1 MHFYVLPFFLVQASF
16 SGWKSRKLEPVFLA
30 ERIAKHCFQPLK
42 TLALARA
49 VQNKGACHVP
59 IRFLRQVSFAAVLA
73 VLGMP
78 LTAEPA
84 GFYLAARS
92 AAVTGDYD
100 AAARYYTLALA
111 RDPSNPEILE
121 NASFALLALGDI
133 DRAAVV
139 GSKLLA
145 DGHNSQVAQ
154 MSVLAQTAG
163 EENYADVL
171 ARILEDQGVGPLVD
185 GLLRSWA
192 QVGIGEVTTALSNFD
207 KVGEERGLQGFALY
221 HKALALAM
229 AGDFEGSDAIFSMAE
244 AGALRQTRR
253 GAIAHIEVLSQL
265 DRTDDALE
273 MLTSS
278 FGSDLDPKLEG
289 MRAALV
295 AGEQLRFTQVNTAR
309 DGMAEVFFTVAS
321 ALRNEASQDYTLLYT
336 RVAEY
341 LNPLHSDATLLSAG
355 LLEQMERFELATATY
370 KKVGRDDPAF
380 HAAELGRAEALRRS
394 GKPDAAIEVLESLAQ
409 THSSLAM
416 VHASLGDALRQM
428 ERFEDAAAAY
438 DTALAQYEEE
448 TSGQWFIY
456 YARGISYERLGNW
469 EKSEADF
476 RKALEL
482 NPEQPQVLN
491 YLGYSLVEKQ
501 IKLDEALDMIERAV
515 AARPDSGYI
524 VDSLGWVLFRLA
536 RYEEAVAPM
545 ERATELMPIDP
556 IVNDHLGD
564 VYWSV
569 GRFLEAEFQ
578 WKRALSFVDYGDASQ
593 EADPDRIRRKLEVG
607 LDKVLEEEGADPLR
621 LADDG

>member
-1 MHFYVLPFFLVQASF
+1 MP
-16 SGWKSRKLEPVFLA
+16 KN
-30 ERIAKHCFQPLK
+30 
-42 TLALARA
+42 T
-49 VQNKGACHVP
+49 
-59 IRFLRQVSFAAVLA
+59 LRQLSFAAVVA

-78 LTAEPA
+78 LMAEPA
-84 GFYLAARS
+84 GSYLAARS

-100 AAARYYTLALA
+100 AAARYYTQALT

-121 NASFALLALGDI
+121 NATYALLALGDI
-133 DRAAVV
+133 ERAAVV
-139 GSKLLA
+139 AGKLLA
-145 DGHNSQVAQ
+145 DGQSSQVAQ
-154 MSVLAQTAG
+154 MALLAQAAV

-171 ARILEDQGVGPLVD
+171 ARILEEQGVGPLVD
-185 GLLRSWA
+185 GLLKSWA
-192 QVGIGEVTTALSNFD
+192 QVGIGEVTAALENFD

-221 HKALALAM
+221 HKALALSM
-229 AGDFEGSDAIFSMAE
+229 VGDFEGADAIFSMPE
-244 AGALRQTRR
+244 SGALRQTRR

-265 DRTDDALE
+265 GRGEDALKT
-273 MLTSS
+273 LTDS
-278 FGSDLDPKLEG
+278 FGPDLDPKLQN
-289 MRAALV
+289 MKTALS
-295 AGEQLRFTQVNTAR
+295 AGETLEFSQIDTAR

-321 ALRNEASQDYTLLYT
+321 ALRNEASEDYTLLYS

-341 LNPLHSDATLLSAG
+341 LNPTHSDATLLSAG
-355 LLEQMERFELATATY
+355 LLEQLERFELATQTY
-370 KKVGRDDPAF
+370 KKVSRDDPAF

-409 THSSLAM
+409 THSDLPL
-416 VHASLGDALRQM
+416 VHSSLGDALRQM
-428 ERFEDAAAAY
+428 ERFEDSVKAY
-438 DTALAQYEEE
+438 NTALAQFDEEAA
-448 TSGQWFIY
+448 GQWFIY
-456 YARGISYERLGNW
+456 YARGISYERLDDW

-501 IKLDEALDMIERAV
+501 EKLDEALNMIERAV

-524 VDSLGWVLFRLA
+524 VDSLGWVLFRLG
-536 RYEEAVAPM
+536 RYEEAVNPM

-578 WKRALSFVDYGDASQ
+578 WKRALSFVDFGDASQ

-607 LDKVLEEEGADPLR
+607 LDEVLKEEGAPPLKM
-621 LADDG
+621 ADEG

>member
-1 MHFYVLPFFLVQASF
+1 M
-16 SGWKSRKLEPVFLA
+16 
-30 ERIAKHCFQPLK
+30 
-42 TLALARA
+42 
-49 VQNKGACHVP
+49 P
-59 IRFLRQVSFAAVLA
+59 IRVLRQISFAAVLA
-73 VLGMP
+73 VTGIP
-78 LTAEPA
+78 LVAEPA
-84 GFYLAARS
+84 GPYLAARS

-100 AAARYYTLALA
+100 AAARYYTQALA

-133 DRAAVV
+133 ERAAIV
-139 GSKLLA
+139 GGTLLA
-145 DGHNSQVAQ
+145 NGQSSQVAQ
-154 MSVLAQTAG
+154 MALLAQRAQ

-171 ARILEDQGVGPLVD
+171 GRILDNQGVGPLVD
-185 GLLRSWA
+185 GLLRAWA
-192 QVGIGEVTTALSNFD
+192 QVGIGEVTTALENFE
-207 KVGEERGLQGFALY
+207 KIGEERGLQGFALY

-229 AGDFEGSDAIFSMAE
+229 VGDFEGADEIFSKPE
-244 AGALRQTRR
+244 SGALRQTRR

-265 DRTDDALE
+265 GRTEDALK
-273 MLTSS
+273 LLDDS
-278 FGSDLDPKLEG
+278 FGPDLDPLLKSI
-289 MRAALV
+289 RASLSDGKTV
-295 AGEQLRFTQVNTAR
+295 EFSQIKTAR
-309 DGMAEVFFTVAS
+309 DGMAEVFFTVGS
-321 ALRNEASQDYTLLYT
+321 ALRNEASEDYTLLYT

-341 LNPLHSDATLLSAG
+341 LNPMHSDATLLSAG
-355 LLEQMERFELATATY
+355 LLEQMERFELATETY

-409 THSSLAM
+409 THGELAL
-416 VHASLGDALRQM
+416 VHSSLGDALRQM
-428 ERFEDAAAAY
+428 ERFEDAIKAY
-438 DTALAQYEEE
+438 DTALEQYDEE
-448 TSGQWFIY
+448 SRGQWFIY
-456 YARGISYERLGNW
+456 YARGISYERLDNW
-469 EKSEADF
+469 ENSEADF

-491 YLGYSLVEKQ
+491 YLGYSLVEKKV
-501 IKLDEALDMIERAV
+501 KLDEALNMIERAV

-524 VDSLGWVLFRLA
+524 VDSLGWVLFRLG

-607 LDKVLEEEGADPLR
+607 LDQVLEEEGAKPLR

>member
-1 MHFYVLPFFLVQASF
+1 M
-16 SGWKSRKLEPVFLA
+16 
-30 ERIAKHCFQPLK
+30 
-42 TLALARA
+42 
-49 VQNKGACHVP
+49 P
-59 IRFLRQVSFAAVLA
+59 IRVIRQISFAAVLA
-73 VLGMP
+73 VIGMP
-78 LTAEPA
+78 LIAEPA
-84 GFYLAARS
+84 GSYLAARS

-121 NASFALLALGDI
+121 NASYALLALGDI
-133 DRAAVV
+133 ERAAVV

-145 DGHNSQVAQ
+145 DGQSSQVAQ
-154 MSVLAQTAG
+154 MAVLAQSAS
-163 EENYADVL
+163 EENYPDVL
-171 ARILEDQGVGPLVD
+171 ARILEDQGIGPLVD

-192 QVGIGEVTTALSNFD
+192 QVGIGEVTAALENFE

-229 AGDFEGSDAIFSMAE
+229 VGDFEGSDKIFAMPE

-265 DRTDDALE
+265 DRTDDALA
-273 MLTSS
+273 MLNGS
-278 FGSDLDPKLEG
+278 FGADLDPKLSG
-289 MRAALV
+289 MLKALN
-295 AGEQLRFTQVNTAR
+295 AGEKLKFTQVNNAR

-321 ALRNEASQDYTLLYT
+321 ALRNEASEDYTLLYS

-341 LNPLHSDATLLSAG
+341 LNPAHSDTTLLSAG

-380 HAAELGRAEALRRS
+380 HAAELGRAEALRQS

-409 THSSLAM
+409 THSDLAM
-416 VHASLGDALRQM
+416 VHSSLGDALRQM
-428 ERFEDAAAAY
+428 ERFEEATTAY
-438 DTALAQYEEE
+438 DTALAQFDEEV
-448 TSGQWFIY
+448 SGQWFIY
-456 YARGISYERLGNW
+456 YARGISHERLGEW

-501 IKLDEALDMIERAV
+501 VKLDEALNMIERAV

-524 VDSLGWVLFRLA
+524 VDSLGWVLFRLG
-536 RYEEAVAPM
+536 RYEEAVSPM

-578 WKRALSFVDYGDASQ
+578 WKRALSFVDFGDASQ
-593 EADPDRIRRKLEVG
+593 EADPERIRRKLDVG
-607 LDKVLEEEGADPLR
+607 LDVVLEEEGASPLKM
-621 LADDG
+621 ADDG

>member
-1 MHFYVLPFFLVQASF
+1 MTLCTLRRMSLV
-16 SGWKSRKLEPVFLA
+16 
-30 ERIAKHCFQPLK
+30 
-42 TLALARA
+42 
-49 VQNKGACHVP
+49 
-59 IRFLRQVSFAAVLA
+59 AAFVA
-73 VLGMP
+73 FGMP
-78 LTAEPA
+78 LAAEPA
-84 GFYLAARS
+84 SGAYLAARS

-100 AAARYYTLALA
+100 AAARYYAQALA

-121 NASFALLALGDI
+121 NASFSWLALGDVE
-133 DRAAVV
+133 RAAVV
-139 GSKLLA
+139 ASKLLA
-145 DGHNSQVAQ
+145 DGHGSQVAQ
-154 MSVLAQTAG
+154 MAVIAQQASK
-163 EENYADVL
+163 ENYADVL
-171 ARILEDQGVGPLVD
+171 ARILEEKGIGPLVD

-192 QVGIGEVTTALSNFD
+192 QVGIGEVTAALENFD
-207 KVGEERGLQGFALY
+207 AVGKERGLQGFALY
-221 HKALALAM
+221 HKALALSLV
-229 AGDFEGSDAIFSMAE
+229 GDFEGADAIFAMPE

-265 DRTDDALE
+265 GRSEDALKT
-273 MLTSS
+273 LTQS
-278 FGSDLDPKLEG
+278 FGTDLDPKLQA
-289 MRAALV
+289 MSTALQ
-295 AGEQLRFTQVNTAR
+295 AGETLGFSQVGNAR
-309 DGMAEVFFTVAS
+309 EGMAEVFFSVAS
-321 ALRNEASQDYTLLYT
+321 ALRNEASEDYTLLYS
-336 RVAEY
+336 RVAEF
-341 LNPLHSDATLLSAG
+341 LNPQHIDAILLSAG
-355 LLEQMERFELATATY
+355 LLEQLERYELATATY

-409 THSSLAM
+409 SHGDLPLVHS
-416 VHASLGDALRQM
+416 SLGDALRQL
-428 ERFEDAAAAY
+428 ERFEDAVAAY
-438 DTALAQYEEE
+438 DAALARFDEEV
-448 TSGQWFIY
+448 SGQWFIY
-456 YARGISYERLGNW
+456 YARGISHERLGIW
-469 EKSEADF
+469 EKAEADF

-524 VDSLGWVLFRLA
+524 VDSLGWVLFRLG
-536 RYEEAVAPM
+536 RYEEAVGHM

-593 EADPDRIRRKLEVG
+593 EADPERIRRKLEVG
-607 LDKVLEEEGADPLR
+607 LDQVLEEEGAPPLR

>member
-1 MHFYVLPFFLVQASF
+1 M
-16 SGWKSRKLEPVFLA
+16 
-30 ERIAKHCFQPLK
+30 
-42 TLALARA
+42 
-49 VQNKGACHVP
+49 P
-59 IRFLRQVSFAAVLA
+59 IRVLRQISFAAVLA
-73 VLGMP
+73 ILGMP
-78 LTAEPA
+78 LSAEPA
-84 GFYLAARS
+84 GSYLAARS

-100 AAARYYTLALA
+100 AAARYYTQVLA

-139 GSKLLA
+139 GGKLLA
-145 DGHNSQVAQ
+145 DGQSSQVAQ
-154 MSVLAQTAG
+154 MAVLAQKAG
-163 EENYADVL
+163 EENYPDVL
-171 ARILEDQGVGPLVD
+171 ARILENQGVGPLVD

-192 QVGIGEVTTALSNFD
+192 QVGIGEVTAALSNFD

-229 AGDFEGSDAIFSMAE
+229 VGDFEGSDAIFAKQE

-253 GAIAHIEVLSQL
+253 GAIAHIEVLSLL
-265 DRTDDALE
+265 DRTDEALR
-273 MLTSS
+273 MLDQS
-278 FGSDLDPKLEG
+278 FGSDLDPKLQS
-289 MRAALV
+289 MRATLAEGGKLS
-295 AGEQLRFTQVNTAR
+295 FTQVKTAR

-321 ALRNEASQDYTLLYT
+321 ALRNEASEDYTLLYT

-341 LNPLHSDATLLSAG
+341 LNPIHSDATLLSAG
-355 LLEQMERFELATATY
+355 LLEQMERFELATQTY

-394 GKPDAAIEVLESLAQ
+394 GKPDAAIEVLENLAR

-416 VHASLGDALRQM
+416 VHSSLGDAFRQM
-428 ERFEDAAAAY
+428 ERFEEAVRAY

-448 TSGQWFIY
+448 VNGQWFIY
-456 YARGISYERLGNW
+456 YARGISHERLDKW
-469 EKSEADF
+469 VEAEADF

-501 IKLDEALDMIERAV
+501 VKLDEALGMIERAV

-524 VDSLGWVLFRLA
+524 VDSLGWVLFRLG
-536 RYEEAVAPM
+536 RYDEAVAPM
-545 ERATELMPIDP
+545 ERATELMAIDP

-578 WKRALSFVDYGDASQ
+578 WKRALSFVDFGDASQ

-607 LDKVLEEEGADPLR
+607 LDQVLEEEGVEPLR

>member
-1 MHFYVLPFFLVQASF
+1 MP
-16 SGWKSRKLEPVFLA
+16 KSV
-30 ERIAKHCFQPLK
+30 
-42 TLALARA
+42 
-49 VQNKGACHVP
+49 
-59 IRFLRQVSFAAVLA
+59 LRQISFAAVIA
-73 VLGMP
+73 TLGMP
-78 LTAEPA
+78 LFAEPA
-84 GFYLAARS
+84 GSYLAARS
-92 AAVTGDYD
+92 AAVNGDYD
-100 AAARYYTLALA
+100 AAARYYTQALT

-121 NASFALLALGDI
+121 NASFALLALGDVK
-133 DRAAVV
+133 RASVV

-145 DGHNSQVAQ
+145 DGHSSQVAQ
-154 MSVLAQTAG
+154 MAVLAQQAS

-171 ARILEDQGVGPLVD
+171 GRILENQGVGPLVD

-192 QVGIGEVTTALSNFD
+192 QVGIGEVTTALENFD
-207 KVGEERGLQGFALY
+207 KVGAERGLQGFALY

-229 AGDFEGSDAIFSMAE
+229 VGDFEGADAIFSMPE

-265 DRTDDALE
+265 DRTEDALQLLLQSFGPDVDPKLSGMRTALEAGE
-273 MLTSS
+273 MLT
-278 FGSDLDPKLEG
+278 
-289 MRAALV
+289 
-295 AGEQLRFTQVNTAR
+295 FTQITTAR

-321 ALRNEASQDYTLLYT
+321 ALRNEASEDYTLLYS
-336 RVAEY
+336 RVAEH
-341 LNPLHSDATLLSAG
+341 LNPAHSDTILLSAG

-370 KKVGRDDPAF
+370 KKVERDDPAF
-380 HAAELGRAEALRRS
+380 HAAELGRAEALRQN

-409 THSSLAM
+409 THGQLAM
-416 VHASLGDALRQM
+416 VHSSLGDAFRQM
-428 ERFEDAAAAY
+428 ERFEDAVTAY
-438 DTALAQYEEE
+438 DEALEQYEEE
-448 TSGQWFIY
+448 VHGQWFIY

-501 IKLDEALDMIERAV
+501 IKLDEALNMIERAV

-524 VDSLGWVLFRLA
+524 VDSLGWVLFRLG
-536 RYEEAVAPM
+536 RYEEAVSPM

-578 WKRALSFVDYGDASQ
+578 WKRALSFVDFGDASQ
-593 EADPDRIRRKLEVG
+593 EADPDRIRRKLEVD
-607 LDKVLEEEGADPLR
+607 LDQVLEEEGAEPLR

>member
-1 MHFYVLPFFLVQASF
+1 
-16 SGWKSRKLEPVFLA
+16 
-30 ERIAKHCFQPLK
+30 
-42 TLALARA
+42 
-49 VQNKGACHVP
+49 VP
-59 IRFLRQVSFAAVLA
+59 IRVLRQLSLVSVLA
-73 VLGMP
+73 VFGMP
-78 LTAEPA
+78 AAAEPA
-84 GFYLAARS
+84 GAYLAARS

-100 AAARYYTLALA
+100 TAARYYSQALA
-111 RDPSNPEILE
+111 QDTSNPEILE

-133 DRAAVV
+133 KRSAVIA
-139 GSKLLA
+139 SKLLA
-145 DGHNSQVAQ
+145 DGHSSQVAQ
-154 MSVLAQTAG
+154 MALIAQSASD
-163 EENYADVL
+163 ENYADVL

-185 GLLRSWA
+185 GLLKSWA
-192 QVGIGEVTTALSNFD
+192 QVGIGEVTTALENFE
-207 KVGEERGLQGFALY
+207 KIGAEPGLQGFALY

-229 AGDFEGSDAIFSMAE
+229 VGDFEGSDKVFAMPE
-244 AGALRQTRR
+244 AGSLRQTRR

-265 DRTDDALE
+265 GRTEDALAT
-273 MLTSS
+273 LDSS
-278 FGSDLDPKLEG
+278 FGPDIDPKLKS

-295 AGEQLRFTQVNTAR
+295 AGETLQFSLVTSAR
-309 DGMAEVFFTVAS
+309 DGMSEVFFTVAS
-321 ALRNEASQDYTLLYT
+321 ALRNEASEDYTLLYS
-336 RVAEY
+336 RVASY
-341 LNPLHSDATLLSAG
+341 LDPSHSDATLLSAG

-370 KKVGRDDPAF
+370 EQVGRDDPAF
-380 HAAELGRAEALRRS
+380 HAAELGRAEALRRN
-394 GKPDAAIEVLESLAQ
+394 GKLEVAIEVLEGLAKSHGDLPLV
-409 THSSLAM
+409 HSSL
-416 VHASLGDALRQM
+416 GDLLRQL
-428 ERFEDAAAAY
+428 ERFEDAIAAY
-438 DTALAQYEEE
+438 DTALTKFDSE

-456 YARGISYERLGNW
+456 YARGIAHERLDMW

-501 IKLDEALDMIERAV
+501 EKLDEALGMIERAV

-524 VDSLGWVLFRLA
+524 VDSLGWVLFRLG

-578 WKRALSFVDYGDASQ
+578 WKRALSFVDFGDASQ

-607 LDKVLEEEGADPLR
+607 LDVVLEEEGAEPLR